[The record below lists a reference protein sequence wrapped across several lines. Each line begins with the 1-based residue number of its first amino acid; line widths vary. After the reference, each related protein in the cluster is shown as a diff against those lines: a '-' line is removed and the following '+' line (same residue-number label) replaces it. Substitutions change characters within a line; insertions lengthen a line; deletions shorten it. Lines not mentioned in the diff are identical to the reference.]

1 MSVASYII
9 RFLHIC
15 LVLFII
21 FTPFVGSP
29 YALSMHFIIV
39 PFIMAHWITNQSV
52 CALTELEKF
61 LSGKTCDDDTFI
73 GKIVGPVYKFKTV
86 REENLFVWTFLI
98 TLWFITYIRLR
109 ETGFSFLREELTR
122 LRTQLHHL
130 RR

>member
-1 MSVASYII
+1 
-9 RFLHIC
+9 
-15 LVLFII
+15 
-21 FTPFVGSP
+21 
-29 YALSMHFIIV
+29 MHFIIV

-73 GKIVGPVYKFKTV
+73 GKIVGPVYKFRTA

-122 LRTQLHHL
+122 LRNQLHHL